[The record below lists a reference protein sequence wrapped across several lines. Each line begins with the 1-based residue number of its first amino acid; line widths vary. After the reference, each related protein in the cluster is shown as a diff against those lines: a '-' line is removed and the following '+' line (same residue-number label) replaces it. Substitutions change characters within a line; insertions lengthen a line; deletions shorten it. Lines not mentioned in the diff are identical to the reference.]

1 MKAEIE
7 AKFLNIDKENIRKLL
22 KNIGAEL
29 VNPERLMERA
39 VFESDNP
46 NEYFRVRNEGNQIT
60 MSFKHCDD
68 RSIEGMKEICLTVDN
83 YNNAVEFLT
92 HARGHTPKA
101 LQETYRESWIK
112 DGVEVDI
119 DTWPWVPPFIEI
131 EGKSAEAVEK
141 LANELGLDMANA
153 EYGSVEIVYQQ
164 IFDVTEDEINYM
176 PEIKFT
182 DVPEWLEKRRIKK

>member
-22 KNIGAEL
+22 KSIVAEL
-29 VNPERLMERA
+29 VLPERLMERA
-39 VFESDNP
+39 VFDSPNP

-60 MSFKHCDD
+60 MSFKHCDN

-83 YNNAVEFLT
+83 YNNAVEFMT
-92 HARGHTPKA
+92 HAIGAPKA
-101 LQETYRESWIK
+101 LQETYRESWVK
-112 DGVEVDI
+112 DGVEIDI
-119 DTWPWVPPFIEI
+119 DTWPWVPTFIEI

-141 LANELGLDMANA
+141 LASELGLKMEDA

-164 IFDVTEDEINYM
+164 DFDVTEDEINYM

-182 DVPEWLEKRRIKK
+182 DVPEWLEARRRK

>member
-22 KNIGAEL
+22 KSIGAEL
-29 VNPERLMERA
+29 VQPERLMERA
-39 VFESDNP
+39 VFDSPNP

-60 MSFKHCDD
+60 MSFKHLDE

-83 YNNAVEFLT
+83 YNNAIEFLSK
-92 HARGHTPKA
+92 AVGEPKA
-101 LQETYRESWIK
+101 QQETYRESWIK
-112 DGVEVDI
+112 NGAEIDI
-119 DTWPWVPPFIEI
+119 DTWPWVPSFIEI
-131 EGKSAEAVEK
+131 EGKSAEAVEE
-141 LANELGLDMANA
+141 LANELGLDMKDA

-182 DVPEWLEKRRIKK
+182 EIPEWLEKRRKK

>member
-29 VNPERLMERA
+29 VAPERLMNRA
-39 VFESDNP
+39 VFNGKHKK
-46 NEYFRVRNEGNQIT
+46 EYYRVRNEGKQIT
-60 MSFKHCDD
+60 MSFKREEE

-92 HARGHTPKA
+92 SLAGKPKA
-101 LQETYRESWIK
+101 LQETYRESWVK
-112 DGVEVDI
+112 DGVEIDI
-119 DTWPWVPPFIEI
+119 DTWPWIPPFIEI
-131 EGKSAEAVEK
+131 EGKSTKAVEEI
-141 LANELGLDMANA
+141 ANKLGLKMIDAQ
-153 EYGSVEIVYQQ
+153 YGSVSIAYRQV
-164 IFDVTEDEINYM
+164 FDVTDEDINRM

-182 DVPEWLEKRRIKK
+182 NIPEWLEKRRKQ

>member
-7 AKFLNIDKENIRKLL
+7 AKFLNINKENIRKLL
-22 KNIGAEL
+22 KNLGAEL
-29 VNPERLMERA
+29 ITPERLMERA
-39 VFESDNP
+39 VFDSPNP
-46 NEYFRVRNEGNQIT
+46 NEYYRVRNEGNQIT

-83 YNNAVEFLT
+83 YDNAIDFLT
-92 HARGHTPKA
+92 HAVGKPKA

-112 DGVEVDI
+112 DGVEIDI
-119 DTWPWVPPFIEI
+119 DTWPWVPSFIEI
-131 EGKSAEAVEK
+131 EGPSAESVEK
-141 LANELGLDMANA
+141 LANELGFKMEDA

-182 DVPEWLEKRRIKK
+182 DVPEWLEERRIKK

>member
-29 VNPERLMERA
+29 VAPERLMDRA
-39 VFESDNP
+39 VFDGKRKSD
-46 NEYFRVRNEGNQIT
+46 YYRVRNEGDKIT
-60 MSFKHCDD
+60 MSFKREDE
-68 RSIEGMKEICLTVDN
+68 RSIDGMKEICLTVDN

-92 HARGHTPKA
+92 SLTGAPKA

-112 DGVEVDI
+112 DGVEIDI
-119 DTWPWVPPFIEI
+119 DTWPWIPPFIEI

-141 LANELGLDMANA
+141 LASELGLKMSDA
-153 EYGSVEIVYQQ
+153 EYGSVAIAYQQ
-164 IFDVTEDEINYM
+164 VFDVSEDDINHM

-182 DVPEWLEKRRIKK
+182 DIPEWLEKRRKQ

>member
-29 VNPERLMERA
+29 VAPERLMDRA
-39 VFESDNP
+39 VFDGKRKA
-46 NEYFRVRNEGNQIT
+46 EYYRVRNEGSQIT
-60 MSFKHCDD
+60 MSFKREEK

-92 HARGHTPKA
+92 SLAGKPKA
-101 LQETYRESWIK
+101 LQETYRESWVK
-112 DGVEVDI
+112 DGVEIDI
-119 DTWPWVPPFIEI
+119 DTWPWIPPFIEI
-131 EGKSAEAVEK
+131 EGKSAKAVEEI
-141 LANELGLDMANA
+141 ANELGLKMVDAK
-153 EYGSVEIVYQQ
+153 YGSVGIAYQQ
-164 IFDVTEDEINYM
+164 IFDVTDEDINYM

-182 DVPEWLEKRRIKK
+182 DIPEWLEKRRKK

>member
-22 KNIGAEL
+22 KSIGAEL
-29 VNPERLMERA
+29 VAPERLMERA
-39 VFESDNP
+39 VFDGSKP
-46 NEYFRVRNEGNQIT
+46 SEYFRVRNEGNQIT

-92 HARGHTPKA
+92 HARGEAPKA

-112 DGVEVDI
+112 DGVEIDI
-119 DTWPWVPPFIEI
+119 DTWPWVPSFIEI

-141 LANELGLDMANA
+141 LANELGFKMEDA

-164 IFDVTEDEINYM
+164 DFDVTEDEINYM

-182 DVPEWLEKRRIKK
+182 EIPEWLEKRRRK

>member
-7 AKFLNIDKENIRKLL
+7 AKFLDINKENIRKLL
-22 KNIGAEL
+22 KNLGAEL
-29 VNPERLMERA
+29 VAPERLMERA
-39 VFESDNP
+39 VFDSPNS
-46 NEYFRVRNEGNQIT
+46 NEYYRVRNEGNQIT

-83 YNNAVEFLT
+83 YDNAIDFLT
-92 HARGHTPKA
+92 HAVGKPKA

-112 DGVEVDI
+112 DGVEIDI
-119 DTWPWVPPFIEI
+119 DTWPWVPSFIEI
-131 EGKSAEAVEK
+131 EGPSAESVEK
-141 LANELGLDMANA
+141 LANELGFKMEDAK
-153 EYGSVEIVYQQ
+153 YGSVEIVYQQ

-182 DVPEWLEKRRIKK
+182 DVPEWLEERRIKK